1 MATDIVCTLINLYLL
16 IIFARIVVSWI
27 VQFAPPTPGS
37 VYEKIVSGLATVTE
51 PVLAPV
57 RALLPP
63 VRLGGAGLDLS
74 PIVVILVG
82 TILARAIC

>member
-1 MATDIVCTLINLYLL
+1 MAGIICLLINLYLL
-16 IIFARIVVSWI
+16 IIFARIILSWVVQYS
-27 VQFAPPTPGS
+27 PPTPGS
-37 VYEKIVSGLATVTE
+37 AYAQIVNGLTAVTE

-57 RALLPP
+57 RGVLPP

-82 TILARAIC
+82 TLLARAIC

>member
-1 MATDIVCTLINLYLL
+1 MASIVCTLINLYLL
-16 IIFARIVVSWI
+16 VILARIIASWI
-27 VQFAPPTPGS
+27 VQFSPPTPGS
-37 VYEKIVSGLATVTE
+37 AYAQIVNGLAAVTE

-74 PIVVILVG
+74 PIVVIILG

>member
-1 MATDIVCTLINLYLL
+1 MASIICLLINLYLF
-16 IIFARIVVSWI
+16 IIIARIIVSWV
-27 VQFAPPTPGS
+27 VQYSPPAPGS
-37 VYEKIVSGLATVTE
+37 AYAQIVNGLTTITE

-57 RALLPP
+57 RAILPP

-82 TILARAIC
+82 TLVARAIC